1 MTKSEFYSNE
11 ELRDAFF
18 DALDQGINPVDLLK
32 SAVEVKNVGF
42 DPVKIINTAADLA
55 AKLKA

>member
-18 DALDQGINPVDLLK
+18 DALDHGINPVDLLK